1 MTETI
6 SSQLLHRAILQG
18 AVRARDQREQLNR
31 INVFPVVDNDTGN
44 NLAHTMQYI
53 LNHAKPGENVRSTLK
68 DIARSALMGARGN
81 SGAIFSQYFHGLY
94 HKSSEQAAV
103 SLAELSSYFHE
114 AYEKAYRSLEKP
126 VEGTV
131 LTVMRAWAVSFQESL
146 EERQSPQ
153 DLLNTSL
160 SKIKQT
166 LDETTTTLKM
176 LKSLGI
182 VDAGALGF
190 YYFMDG
196 FVQAMLG
203 HDTALEPA
211 VEEPVAAWV
220 DADIHPTGDDAMIP
234 FRYCTEVLL
243 ESDSLDPDALRE
255 LMRPLGDC
263 LLVSAADTLARIHL
277 HTNQPWEM
285 VKRAAGQGKILEQK
299 ADDMVW
305 QNLLAGPLEAK
316 IACVTDSIADLPQDF
331 IYQHQVFQIPINI
344 MVDGVSYF
352 DKLTIDSQMLRDKLG
367 SASTA
372 QLNSAQIHSWLKPI
386 LQHYDHVIILTVSS
400 RMSGTYDR
408 FREALAEL
416 ADDAPRIALIDTKVN
431 SGAQGLLVREA
442 VRLIEAGQPFEG
454 IVATLEALKARA
466 KIVVSVLDIEPMAR
480 SGRVSERIGDLL
492 IRLKFKPL
500 ISINAEGEGTI
511 KGVAFSVQRNWKN
524 LIKALRGKAIGD
536 YVIVHADAPER
547 AQALQKELIRLTGR
561 EPLYITSISS
571 AVTLFAGHGSVAAA
585 YIEQETQVR

>member
-1 MTETI
+1 MTDTI
-6 SSQLLHRAILQG
+6 SSQLLHRAILHG

-53 LNHAKPGENVRSTLK
+53 LSHAQAGDDVRSTLK
-68 DIARSALMGARGN
+68 DIARSALIGARGN

-94 HKSSEQAAV
+94 HKSSEQAAI
-103 SLAELSSYFHE
+103 SLSELGTYFHE

-146 EERQSPQ
+146 EERKSPQ
-153 DLLNTSL
+153 DLLNASL
-160 SKIKQT
+160 VKIKQS
-166 LDETTTTLKM
+166 LDETTNTLKM

-196 FVQAMLG
+196 FVQALLG
-203 HDTALEPA
+203 HDTALDTLREQPVTTW
-211 VEEPVAAWV
+211 VE
-220 DADIHPTGDDAMIP
+220 ADIHPTGDAVDIP

-243 ESDSLDPDALRE
+243 ESETLDADVLRE
-255 LMRPLGDC
+255 MMHPLGDC
-263 LLVSAADTLARIHL
+263 LLVSAADNLARIHL

-285 VKRAAGQGKILEQK
+285 VRRAAGQGKILEQK
-299 ADDMVW
+299 ADDMIW
-305 QNLLAGPLEAK
+305 QNLLASPHEPK

-331 IYQHQVFQIPINI
+331 VYQHQVFQIPINI
-344 MVDGVSYF
+344 MVDGVSYL
-352 DKLTIDSQMLRDKLG
+352 DKVTIDSQLLG
-367 SASTA
+367 DNVAAASTA
-372 QLNSAQIHSWLKPI
+372 QLNIEQIHSWLKPI
-386 LQHYDHVIILTVSS
+386 LQHYDKVVILTVSS

-442 VRLIEAGQPFEG
+442 VRLIEAGQPFEA
-454 IVATLEALKARA
+454 IVETLEALKTRA

-492 IRLKFKPL
+492 IKLKFKPL
-500 ISINAEGEGTI
+500 ISINPEGEGTI
-511 KGVAFSVQRNWKN
+511 KGVAFSVERNWKN

-547 AQALQKELIRLTGR
+547 AHALQKELVRLTGK
-561 EPLYITSISS
+561 EPLYITPIST
-571 AVTLFAGHGSVAAA
+571 AVTLFAGRGSVAAA
-585 YIEQETQVR
+585 YIEQEASAR